1 MSDEVRIGL
10 LRLKFLIDDAGNGG
24 KLAMFEMT
32 VPEQARVPAAHYHR
46 DFEEVW
52 YGLGGT
58 LTVTVDGVAHR
69 LQSGDALFVPRGA
82 VHRFDNLDAGEAR
95 AVITLTP
102 AVAGKKYF
110 EEIGAVVNAGGPP
123 DMAKVKAVM
132 EKYGLI
138 VA

>member
-1 MSDEVRIGL
+1 MSNEVRIGS
-10 LRLKFLIDDAGNGG
+10 LRLKFLIDDADNGG
-24 KLAMFEMT
+24 KLTMFDMA
-32 VPEQARVPAAHYHR
+32 VPEQAKVPAAHYHR

-58 LTVTVDGVAHR
+58 LTVTLDGVAHR
-69 LQSGDALFVPRGA
+69 LKPGDALFVPRRV

-95 AVITLTP
+95 ALITLTP

-110 EEIGAVVNAGGPP
+110 EDIAAVVNAGCPP
-123 DMAKVKAVM
+123 DMAKLKAVM

>member
-10 LRLKFLIDDAGNGG
+10 LRLKFLIDDADNGG
-24 KLAMFEMT
+24 KVAMFEMT
-32 VPEQARVPAAHYHR
+32 VPEPAKVPAAHYHR
-46 DFEEVW
+46 DFEEIW

-82 VHRFDNLDAGEAR
+82 VHRFDNLDTGDAR
-95 AVITLTP
+95 ALITLTP

>member
-1 MSDEVRIGL
+1 MSDEVRIGS
-10 LRLKFLIDDAGNGG
+10 LRLKFLIDDADNGG
-24 KLAMFEMT
+24 KVAMFEIT
-32 VPEQARVPAAHYHR
+32 VPEQAKVPAAHYHR

-58 LTVTVDGVAHR
+58 LTVSVDEVAHR
-69 LQSGDALFVPRGA
+69 LQAGDALFVPRGA

-95 AVITLTP
+95 ALITLTP